1 MMGMSREERR
11 GFYIQKNI
19 DYYINKFTKM
29 QMSVS
34 SVSWNWCA
42 FLFSSYWL
50 IYRKMYKEFA
60 IVAALEVFTIPA
72 AASLLEPLGSLTLL
86 VSIFTGLFGNYL
98 YMKHIDRL
106 IDNEPVEEEIRLDEY
121 RNKTG
126 GTTYYVWIYL
136 GIVAVLNMV
145 LPFA

>member
-1 MMGMSREERR
+1 MGREERR

-19 DYYINKFTKM
+19 DYYINKFSKM
-29 QMSVS
+29 QMSGS
-34 SVSWNWCA
+34 SISWNWCA

-60 IVAALEVFTIPA
+60 VVAVLEVILIPIVGSFISMVN
-72 AASLLEPLGSLTLL
+72 SLAIVVNIL
-86 VSIFTGLFGNYL
+86 VGLYGNNL

-106 IDNEPVEEEIRLDEY
+106 IDNEPVNEVIGLDEY

-126 GTTYYVWIYL
+126 GTTYFVWIYL
-136 GIVAVLNMV
+136 GAVAVFNMM
-145 LPFA
+145 FSFI

>member
-1 MMGMSREERR
+1 MMGMGREERR

-19 DYYINKFTKM
+19 DHYINKFSKM
-29 QMSVS
+29 QISGS
-34 SVSWNWCA
+34 KISWNWCA

-60 IVAALEVFTIPA
+60 IVAALELLLIPA
-72 AASLLEPLGSLTLL
+72 AASMLEALGALTIVLSVL
-86 VSIFTGLFGNYL
+86 VGMFGNYL
-98 YMKHIDRL
+98 YMQHIDRL
-106 IDNEPVEEEIRLDEY
+106 IDNEPVNEVMGLEEY

-136 GIVAVLNMV
+136 GIAAVFNMIS
-145 LPFA
+145 PFA